1 MTYLN
6 QLKTN
11 GDVWS
16 CYNKVLHS
24 AHFMSPNKKTINY
37 CIFEE
42 EHFFLFFSSL
52 DIEHEFSF
60 FSFQS
65 IFEGYFVNIRKCN
78 YSCVEGY
85 IIHTYINASNR
96 IKFMIDHHCHL
107 LEYVNGVC
115 THIRKKKKEEASF
128 PSASRK
134 EE

>member
-1 MTYLN
+1 MVMFGVAT
-6 QLKTN
+6 TN
-11 GDVWS
+11 FFTRHIS
-16 CYNKVLHS
+16 CRQTKKQSTIVFSRKNISFSFSLHS
-24 AHFMSPNKKTINY
+24 TLSTN
-37 CIFEE
+37 
-42 EHFFLFFSSL
+42 FLFFS
-52 DIEHEFSF
+52 
-60 FSFQS
+60 SFQS